1 MEKAVGVMEW
11 SEIVVGMEAADA
23 MCKVAEIQLYLA
35 TSICPGKFMVVIGG
49 AVADVTT
56 SIRHARDKFNYSVVD
71 QIIIPNVHPDIFPAL
86 TGTTAVENIVAF
98 GAIETYS
105 VPSAIIAADAAAK
118 AATVQLIEIRLA
130 RGLGGKSFV
139 TLTGAV
145 DAVRS
150 AVEAG
155 SAQAQDKGLLI
166 ASTVI
171 PSLHSQLVKYM
182 L

>member
-1 MEKAVGVMEW
+1 MEKAIGVMEW
-11 SEIVVGMEAADA
+11 SEIVLGMEAADA
-23 MCKVAEIQLYLA
+23 MCKVAEIQLYHA
-35 TSICPGKFMVVIGG
+35 TSICPGKFMVVVGG
-49 AVADVTT
+49 SVADVTT
-56 SIRHARDKFNYSVVD
+56 SIRHAQDKYNYSVID

-86 TGTTAVENIVAF
+86 TGTTAVENIVAL

-105 VPSAIIAADAAAK
+105 VPSSIIAADAAAK
-118 AATVQLIEIRLA
+118 AASVQLIEIRLA

-155 SAQAQDKGLLI
+155 AAEARDKGLLI
-166 ASTVI
+166 ATTVI
-171 PSLHSQLVKYM
+171 PSVHGQLVKH
-182 L
+182 LL

>member
-1 MEKAVGVMEW
+1 M
-11 SEIVVGMEAADA
+11 
-23 MCKVAEIQLYLA
+23 
-35 TSICPGKFMVVIGG
+35 
-49 AVADVTT
+49 
-56 SIRHARDKFNYSVVD
+56 
-71 QIIIPNVHPDIFPAL
+71 
-86 TGTTAVENIVAF
+86 
-98 GAIETYS
+98 
-105 VPSAIIAADAAAK
+105 
-118 AATVQLIEIRLA
+118 QLIEIRLA